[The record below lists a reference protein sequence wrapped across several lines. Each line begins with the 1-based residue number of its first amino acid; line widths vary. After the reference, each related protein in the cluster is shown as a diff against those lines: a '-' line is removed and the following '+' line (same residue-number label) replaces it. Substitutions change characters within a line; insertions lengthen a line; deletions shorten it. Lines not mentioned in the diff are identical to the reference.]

1 MDARSD
7 GKKLLLFYL
16 APEFTMLAFTSALEV
31 LRLANQ
37 VLEAD
42 AYEWRLVS
50 ADGSCIRASCGL
62 AIDTDLSLAEARRR
76 VNDGLDVRMA
86 IVCSGRNVQH
96 HVDKGLDSWLREC
109 RKRRITLGALCTG
122 SHLLAHAGL
131 LREKRC
137 TIHWE
142 NYPSFAE
149 RFADALL
156 STQIY
161 EVDDEIYTCA
171 GGTSALEMMLHII
184 GQDFGFDVAVEVC
197 QQAIV
202 AGVRDRSERQR
213 LPFSLPQGVRS
224 KNLKAAIRIMEQNL
238 TEPLP
243 LHVVAAKVGISRRQ
257 MERYFRHEFACS
269 PARYYVRLRLERAKS
284 LLKQTGMPVVEVAVA
299 CGFAS
304 ASHFS
309 KTYRIAEG
317 VPPHESRKAR
327 LPEWAA
333 ARIPA

>member
-1 MDARSD
+1 MDTSD
-7 GKKLLLFYL
+7 TNKLFLFYL
-16 APEFTMLAFTSALEV
+16 APEFTMLAFSSALEA

-37 VLEAD
+37 ILSD
-42 AYEWRLVS
+42 NAYAWRLVS
-50 ADGSCIRASCGL
+50 ADGEAVRASCGL
-62 AIDTDLSLAEARRR
+62 SISADLSLAEARRQ
-76 VNDGLDVRMA
+76 VADGLVVRMA

-96 HVDKGLDSWLREC
+96 YVDKCLDSWLREC
-109 RKRRITLGALCTG
+109 RKRRIPLGALCTG

-149 RFADALL
+149 QFTDTLI
-156 STQIY
+156 SPHIY

-171 GGTSALEMMLHII
+171 GGTTSFEMMLHII
-184 GQDFGFDVAVEVC
+184 GQDLGSEVAIEVC

-202 AGVRDRSERQR
+202 AGVRDRFERQR
-213 LPFSLPQGVRS
+213 LPFSLSDRV
-224 KNLKAAIRIMEQNL
+224 KNETLKAIIRMMEENL

-243 LHVVAAKVGISRRQ
+243 LEAIAKKVRISRRQ
-257 MERYFRHEFACS
+257 MERQFSSEFACG

-299 CGFAS
+299 CGFVS

-309 KTYRIAEG
+309 RAYRTAEG
-317 VPPHESRKAR
+317 LSPHETRNPR
-327 LPEWAA
+327 GPEWAA
-333 ARIPA
+333 TLPA